1 MYNEKMKGAVRMMH
15 YQNLNGVSVET
26 IYATFLDAFSDY
38 ALPMKPS
45 LDAFQKMLVGKGFH
59 ADISVGAFCGT
70 DLVGFILNAE
80 RENNFYNL
88 GTGVKVAFRAQK
100 IASKMLDASIRTLKE
115 RGAAAYVL
123 EVLQENRKAFALYEQ
138 KGFQVARHFLCF
150 RLDTPQVQPQLSTH
164 VTTEAVDQ
172 VANFETTLEFPP
184 SWQNNQ
190 HAILALRGD
199 FQCFAYRKGE
209 EVLGYAVINPTS
221 QSLVQMGAQTKKAGA
236 ALLAHILA
244 LFAFETLSTINVDA
258 RNESLIQLL
267 TEIGFVRTFEQYEML
282 FNP

>member
-1 MYNEKMKGAVRMMH
+1 MMH

-115 RGAAAYVL
+115 RGAAVYVL

-138 KGFQVARHFLCF
+138 KGFQVARRFLCF
-150 RLDTPQVQPQLSTH
+150 RLDAPQVQPQLSTH

-221 QSLVQMGAQTKKAGA
+221 QSLVQMGARTKKAGA

-267 TEIGFVRTFEQYEML
+267 TEVGFVRTFEQYEML